1 MGALVGALRA
11 MLTLDSTAFVS
22 GANKAQKSGKK
33 LESGLATLGGA
44 MKKVGLGLAIAAA
57 GLGAAIKG
65 QLNAAD
71 EMGKAA
77 QKFGIGVEELSR
89 LNYAAKLSD
98 VSLETLG
105 TGLRGLSKNMLAAS
119 NGSKTAGKLFSELG
133 VSVTDSAGKMRSTE
147 AVLQDVA
154 DVLSRM
160 PDGAEKTALAMKVF
174 GKSGAELLPML
185 NGGKTGLQAM
195 AEEANRLGVVI
206 DAKTA
211 KSAEN
216 FNDNLTR
223 LGAAMGGL
231 VMQITAALAPTLE
244 KLSQWAVDVSNAFGK
259 LSPETR
265 NMIVQIGAIVG
276 VVSAA
281 AASFGVLG
289 LALSPLT
296 VTISAIA
303 TGALLIYENWGP
315 IAAWFSE
322 QWAAIRNATEEAW
335 EAIKAAIGG
344 AIDWV
349 QGKWDTFVASLK
361 AAIQIAKDVGQAIK
375 DALTATP
382 MAPGGGFEGGGGGGG
397 KSGGAFIKSSYD
409 TGRAGA
415 DGQADG
421 FVTGTNERLGD
432 YAAAA
437 ESITRI
443 VRNTWQVASPSR
455 VFREIGAFLTEGL
468 SLGIKDNVPMVDAA
482 MGEVGDAVEGRA
494 DSFKSAFESMRS
506 TLSGTFS
513 GLVTGALSFK
523 DALSQVIGK
532 LAEML
537 AQSAF
542 EGLMGAGGNGLLGG
556 IMKLFGFADGGAFQG
571 SRLMAFANGGV
582 VSGATAFAMQGGL
595 GVMGEAGPEA
605 IMPLARGRGGKLG
618 VVAQGGGASRVQ
630 IEITENPMFASRVE
644 GIADGRAVQVVRKYD
659 REIAPQSRNRNP
671 RERG

>member
-11 MLTLDSTAFVS
+11 MLSLDSTAFIS

-33 LESGLATLGGA
+33 LETGLAALGST
-44 MKKVGLGLAIAAA
+44 MRKVGLGLAVAAA

-77 QKFGIGVEELSR
+77 QKFGVGVEELSR

-105 TGLRGLSKNMLAAS
+105 TGLRALSKNMLAAS
-119 NGSKTAGKLFSELG
+119 DGSKAAGKLFADLG
-133 VSVTDSAGKMRSTE
+133 VSVTDSAGKMRSSE

-154 DVLSRM
+154 DVLSKM

-244 KLSQWAVDVSNAFGK
+244 KLSQWAVDVSNAFGQ

-303 TGALLIYENWGP
+303 AGALLIYENWGN
-315 IAAWFSE
+315 IAAWFSQ
-322 QWAAIRNATEEAW
+322 QWTTIKTATEEAW
-335 EAIKAAIGG
+335 AAVQAAIGG
-344 AIDWV
+344 AIDYV
-349 QGKWDTFVASLK
+349 QGKWDDFVASLK
-361 AAIQIAKDVGQAIK
+361 AAVQIAKDVATAVK
-375 DALTATP
+375 EAMTATP
-382 MAPGGGFEGGGGGGG
+382 LAPGGGFEGGGGGGG
-397 KSGGAFIKSSYD
+397 KSGGFGA
-409 TGRAGA
+409 GRNVV
-415 DGQADG
+415 DGVVEGLNSGVVEREAEISDIANT
-421 FVTGTNERLGD
+421 VTDIFKRE
-432 YAAAA
+432 
-437 ESITRI
+437 
-443 VRNTWQVASPSR
+443 WQIQSPSK
-455 VFREIGAFLTEGL
+455 VFQAIGQFLSEGL
-468 SLGIKDNVPMVDAA
+468 SIGITEGKPKVDTA
-482 MGEVGDAVEGRA
+482 MDELGDAIEGKA

-506 TLSGTFS
+506 TLSSTFT

-542 EGLMGAGGNGLLGG
+542 DGLMGAGGDGLLVG
-556 IMKLFGFADGGAFQG
+556 ILKLFGFANGGAFQG
-571 SRLMAFANGGV
+571 GRVMAFASGGV

-618 VVAQGGGASRVQ
+618 VVAQGGGSSRVQ

-644 GIADGRAVQVVRKYD
+644 GIADGRAVQIVRKYD
-659 REIAPQSRNRNP
+659 REIAPQTRSRNP

>member
-11 MLTLDSTAFVS
+11 MLSLDSTAFIS

-33 LESGLATLGGA
+33 LETGLAALGST
-44 MKKVGLGLAIAAA
+44 MRKVGLGLAVAAA

-77 QKFGIGVEELSR
+77 QKFGVGVEELSR

-105 TGLRGLSKNMLAAS
+105 TGLRALSKNMLAAS
-119 NGSKTAGKLFSELG
+119 DGSKAAGKLFADLG
-133 VSVTDSAGKMRSTE
+133 VSVTDSAGKMRSSE

-154 DVLSRM
+154 DVLSKM

-244 KLSQWAVDVSNAFGK
+244 KLSQWAVDVSNAFGQ

-303 TGALLIYENWGP
+303 AGALLIYENWGN
-315 IAAWFSE
+315 IAAWFSQ
-322 QWAAIRNATEEAW
+322 QWTTIKTATEEAW
-335 EAIKAAIGG
+335 AAVQAAIGG
-344 AIDWV
+344 AIDYV
-349 QGKWDTFVASLK
+349 QGKWDDFVASLK
-361 AAIQIAKDVGQAIK
+361 AAVQIAKDVATAVK
-375 DALTATP
+375 EAMTATP
-382 MAPGGGFEGGGGGGG
+382 LAPGGGFEGGGGGGG
-397 KSGGAFIKSSYD
+397 KSGGFGAGRNVFDGVVEGLNSGVVEREAEISDIAD
-409 TGRAGA
+409 T
-415 DGQADG
+415 
-421 FVTGTNERLGD
+421 VTDIFKRE
-432 YAAAA
+432 
-437 ESITRI
+437 
-443 VRNTWQVASPSR
+443 WQIQSPSK
-455 VFREIGAFLTEGL
+455 VFQAIGQFLSEGL
-468 SLGIKDNVPMVDAA
+468 SIGITEGKPKVDTA
-482 MGEVGDAVEGRA
+482 MDELGDAIEGKA
-494 DSFKSAFESMRS
+494 DSFKSAFESMRA
-506 TLSGTFS
+506 TLSSTFT

-542 EGLMGAGGNGLLGG
+542 DGLMGAGGDGLLGG
-556 IMKLFGFADGGAFQG
+556 ILKLFGFANGGAFQG
-571 SRLMAFANGGV
+571 GRVMAFASGGV

-618 VVAQGGGASRVQ
+618 VVAQGGGSSRVQ

-644 GIADGRAVQVVRKYD
+644 GIADGRAVQIVRKYD
-659 REIAPQSRNRNP
+659 REIVPQTRSRNP